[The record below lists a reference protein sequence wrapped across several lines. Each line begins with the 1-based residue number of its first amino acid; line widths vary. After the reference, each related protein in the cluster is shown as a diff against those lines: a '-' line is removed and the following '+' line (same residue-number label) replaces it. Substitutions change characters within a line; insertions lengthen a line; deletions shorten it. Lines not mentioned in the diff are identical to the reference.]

1 MRHFV
6 AAALHFSEYERG
18 SMNRCIPLRC
28 AWLLT
33 VVMATVCGGASG
45 ARAQT
50 AEGAAAANRTTSAT
64 TPVRLNTP
72 PVSTSIVA
80 TVADFGWLAG
90 TWRGEWGPRV
100 AELVWLPPQAGVM
113 TGAYT
118 LMETDKVLV
127 VELFTLVQTPNGVE
141 LYIRHFTPQEVPWEK
156 GEATKLLLV
165 NFDNTH
171 FEFNNP
177 VDGKPKTSIIQKVD
191 ADTYSWRAEIVPD
204 TGEPQTIE
212 ITYHRVVPVAPV
224 AEKNAGKKKKP

>member
-1 MRHFV
+1 M
-6 AAALHFSEYERG
+6 
-18 SMNRCIPLRC
+18 RC
-28 AWLLT
+28 AWALT
-33 VVMATVCGGASG
+33 ALVAMVCAGGFAG

-50 AEGAAAANRTTSAT
+50 VAGAGAGNHATSASA
-64 TPVRLNTP
+64 PARLSGSAG
-72 PVSTSIVA
+72 VSNQIVA

-100 AELVWLPPQAGVM
+100 AELVWMPPQAGVM

-127 VELFTLVQTPNGVE
+127 VELFTLVQTPSGVE

-156 GEATKLLLV
+156 GDATKLSLV

-171 FEFNNP
+171 FEFNNA
-177 VDGKPKTSIIQKVD
+177 VDGKPKTSIMQRVD
-191 ADTYSWRAEIVPD
+191 TPDTFKWRAEIVPE

-224 AEKNAGKKKKP
+224 AEKGAAKKKK

>member
-6 AAALHFSEYERG
+6 AGALHFSEYERG
-18 SMNRCIPLRC
+18 SMILCIPARC
-28 AWLLT
+28 AWMLT
-33 VVMATVCGGASG
+33 AALAIVCVGASG
-45 ARAQT
+45 ARAQA
-50 AEGAAAANRTTSAT
+50 AEGAGAVNRATSAT
-64 TPVRLNTP
+64 TPARLSAP

-80 TVADFGWLAG
+80 TVGDFAWLAG
-90 TWRGEWGPRV
+90 TWRGDWGPRV
-100 AELVWLPPQAGVM
+100 AELVWMPPQAGVM

-127 VELFTLVQTPNGVE
+127 VELFTLVQTPAGVE

-156 GEATKLLLV
+156 GDATKLSLV

-171 FEFNNP
+171 FEFNNS
-177 VDGKPKTSIIQKVD
+177 VDGKPKTSIFQKLD

-212 ITYHRVVPVAPV
+212 ITYHRAVPVSAPV
-224 AEKNAGKKKKP
+224 DKNAGKKKKQ